1 MLQKGILGLWC
12 LLSALPATFTAAAT
26 AAAVDERPNIV
37 FILTDDQD
45 VHMSGLEHMALT
57 RKYLQD
63 KGTSFERHYC
73 TGKQI
78 SLRPSRDGL
87 V

>member
-1 MLQKGILGLWC
+1 MFPKGVLGLWC
-12 LLSALPATFTAAAT
+12 LLSALPAYF
-26 AAAVDERPNIV
+26 AVVKRPNIV

-45 VHMSGLEHMALT
+45 AHMSGLEHMPLT
-57 RKYLQD
+57 RTYLQD

-73 TGKQI
+73 TGKEI
-78 SLRPSRDGL
+78 SRARAEMGL